1 MKGKPSQ
8 TNNSKHE
15 AVQSGRSGDL
25 APLPKLIW
33 DLGTAYDFF
42 ISLDVLH
49 FPEKMGLRPSWAAG
63 VRSRV
68 STEERKTLEESM
80 ILMDVPLHWI
90 YTLSEPKDGATALWA
105 LRQIPPEQRLLSL
118 GLSGKIP
125 EDAQKILKEISA
137 RRSWKQKEL
146 ESLKEILKGNRHEK
160 ILAGDIPHILD
171 IWANPTGF
179 GERYLQALQSYYQ
192 AFFAEEERHIAPTLT
207 AALERARKLSV
218 QLSLDKLLEELTQGL
233 HLPWFRDVPELV
245 LAPSYWST
253 PLVFLGKVN
262 PERSI
267 LLFGAR
273 PANASLI
280 PGEVVPDALLRV
292 LKAMADPTRLRILRY
307 LVREQLTPAEISRR
321 LRLRAPTVIHHL
333 SELRLAGLVH
343 ITFEEHAERRYT
355 ARMEGVLGLNELLD
369 EFLQCRGKG

>member
-1 MKGKPSQ
+1 
-8 TNNSKHE
+8 
-15 AVQSGRSGDL
+15 
-25 APLPKLIW
+25 
-33 DLGTAYDFF
+33 
-42 ISLDVLH
+42 
-49 FPEKMGLRPSWAAG
+49 
-63 VRSRV
+63 
-68 STEERKTLEESM
+68 
-80 ILMDVPLHWI
+80 
-90 YTLSEPKDGATALWA
+90 
-105 LRQIPPEQRLLSL
+105 
-118 GLSGKIP
+118 
-125 EDAQKILKEISA
+125 
-137 RRSWKQKEL
+137 
-146 ESLKEILKGNRHEK
+146 
-160 ILAGDIPHILD
+160 
-171 IWANPTGF
+171 
-179 GERYLQALQSYYQ
+179 
-192 AFFAEEERHIAPTLT
+192 
-207 AALERARKLSV
+207 
-218 QLSLDKLLEELTQGL
+218 
-233 HLPWFRDVPELV
+233 LPWFRDVPELV

-307 LVREQLTPAEISRR
+307 LVCEQLTPAEISRR
-321 LRLRAPTVIHHL
+321 LRLRAPTVTHHL